1 MKNFETNE
9 ELIFGLI
16 IDDLD
21 NTITPANK
29 ELLNQWRAVDPANE
43 KTYQEF
49 LNIQVNLD
57 KLVGR
62 LDIDAQCSWESLNKK
77 IENAPDSDEFP
88 LFKRERQNRYW
99 LKIAASFLILCA
111 VGYYFVQKSQN
122 VVITTDQ
129 QTAVTN
135 IVLPDGTT
143 VKLNAATT
151 ISYNKS
157 SFNRDR
163 KLNLL
168 KGEAFVQVADNKS
181 VQFRVDL
188 GELEAKDI
196 GTRFN
201 ISKNEDKIALIVEE
215 GKVAL
220 RHHKS
225 NKEVL
230 LTAGKIGLYNPAT
243 NELTAANNP
252 DLNYKAW
259 IDKQF
264 VFTAVP
270 IAAVASQLEKAYR
283 SKINIIGDQLKKRK
297 LTASLKYQTLDSAL
311 AVISASL
318 QCKVTKSKST
328 YTLNDN

>member
-29 ELLNQWRAVDPANE
+29 ELLRQWRAADAANE

-49 LNIQVNLD
+49 LNVQVNLD
-57 KLVGR
+57 KLVER
-62 LDIDAQCSWESLNKK
+62 LDIDAQRSWESLDKK
-77 IENAPDSDEFP
+77 IEHSPAQEPVP
-88 LFKRERQNRYW
+88 LFKREKQGSYW
-99 LKIAASFLILCA
+99 LKIAASLLIVCSI
-111 VGYYFVQKSQN
+111 GYYFVQKNQD
-122 VVITTDQ
+122 VIISTDQ
-129 QTAVTN
+129 QTRVTN
-135 IVLPDGTT
+135 IVLPDGTA
-143 VKLNAATT
+143 VQLNAATT

-163 KLNLL
+163 KLELL
-168 KGEAFVQVADNKS
+168 KGEAFIQVAEDKH

-201 ISKNEDKIALIVEE
+201 ISKNDHKIAVIVEE

-220 RHHKS
+220 RHHTTS
-225 NKEVL
+225 KEVL
-230 LTAGKIGLYNPAT
+230 LTPGKMGLYNPAT
-243 NELTAANNP
+243 KELIATNNP
-252 DLNYKAW
+252 DRNYKAW
-259 IDKQF
+259 IDKYF

-270 IAAVASQLEKAYR
+270 IGEVASQLEKAYS
-283 SKINIIGDQLKKRK
+283 SKIDIKGDQLKKRK

-318 QCKVTKSKST
+318 QCKVAKSKNI
-328 YTLNDN
+328 YTLYDN

>member
-29 ELLNQWRAVDPANE
+29 ELLRQWRETDPANE

-49 LNIQVNLD
+49 LNVQVNLD
-57 KLVGR
+57 KLVVR
-62 LDIDAQCSWESLNKK
+62 LDIDARRSWESLDKK
-77 IENAPDSDEFP
+77 IENAPALEAFP
-88 LFKRERQNRYW
+88 LFKKEKENHYW
-99 LKIAASFLILCA
+99 FKIAASLLILCSI
-111 VGYYFVQKSQN
+111 GYYFVQKNQN
-122 VVITTDQ
+122 VVISTDQ
-129 QTAVTN
+129 QATVTN
-135 IVLPDGTT
+135 IVLPDGTV

-157 SFNRDR
+157 SFRRDR
-163 KLNLL
+163 KLELL
-168 KGEAFVQVADNKS
+168 KGEAFVQVAEDKS

-201 ISKNEDKIALIVEE
+201 ISKNENKIAVIVEE

-220 RHHKS
+220 RHHSSK
-225 NKEVL
+225 KEVL

-243 NELTAANNP
+243 KELVAANNP

-259 IDKQF
+259 IDKNF

-270 IAAVASQLEKAYR
+270 IAEVASQLEKAYSSR
-283 SKINIIGDQLKKRK
+283 IDIKGDQLKKRK

-318 QCKVTKSKST
+318 QCKVTKSKNT
-328 YTLNDN
+328 YTLYDN

>member
-29 ELLNQWRAVDPANE
+29 ELLRNWRAADPANE

-49 LNIQVNLD
+49 LNVQVNLD

-62 LDIDAQCSWESLNKK
+62 LDIDAQRSWESLDKK
-77 IENAPDSDEFP
+77 IDHVPAREELT
-88 LFKRERQNRYW
+88 LFKREKQNQYW
-99 LKIAASFLILCA
+99 LKIAASLLILCS
-111 VGYYFVQKSQN
+111 VGYYFVQKNQN
-122 VVITTDQ
+122 VVISTDQ

-143 VKLNAATT
+143 VKLNASTT
-151 ISYNKS
+151 ISYNKNN
-157 SFNRDR
+157 FKKDR
-163 KLNLL
+163 KLELL
-168 KGEAFVQVADNKS
+168 KGEAFVQVAEDKS
-181 VQFRVDL
+181 VQFRVGL

-201 ISKNEDKIALIVEE
+201 ISKNEAKIAVIVEE

-220 RHHKS
+220 RHQSS
-225 NKEVL
+225 NREVL
-230 LTAGKIGLYNPAT
+230 LTAGKMGLYNPAT
-243 NELTAANNP
+243 NELTATNNP
-252 DLNYKAW
+252 DVNYKAW
-259 IDKQF
+259 IDKSF

-270 IAAVASQLEKAYR
+270 IAEVASQLEKAYR
-283 SKINIIGDQLKKRK
+283 SKIEISGDQLKKRK

-318 QCKVTKSKST
+318 QCKVTKSKDT

>member
-29 ELLNQWRAVDPANE
+29 ELLRQWRETDPANE

-49 LNIQVNLD
+49 LNVQVNLD

-62 LDIDAQCSWESLNKK
+62 LDIDAQRSWESLDKK
-77 IENAPDSDEFP
+77 IENAPALEKFP
-88 LFKRERQNRYW
+88 FLKQEKQNHYW
-99 LKIAASFLILCA
+99 LKIAASLLILCSI
-111 VGYYFVQKSQN
+111 GYYFVQKNQN
-122 VVITTDQ
+122 VVISTDQ
-129 QTAVTN
+129 QATVTN
-135 IVLPDGTT
+135 IVLPDGTA

-157 SFNRDR
+157 SFRRDR
-163 KLNLL
+163 KLQLL
-168 KGEAFVQVADNKS
+168 KGEAFVQVAEDKS

-201 ISKNEDKIALIVEE
+201 ISKNEHKIAVIVEE

-220 RHHKS
+220 RHHSS

-243 NELTAANNP
+243 KELIAANNP

-259 IDKQF
+259 IDKNF

-270 IAAVASQLEKAYR
+270 IAEVASQLEKAYSSR
-283 SKINIIGDQLKKRK
+283 IDIKGDQLKKRK

-318 QCKVTKSKST
+318 QCKVTKSKNT
-328 YTLNDN
+328 YTLYDN